1 MSFDL
6 IRILI
11 STLAELQSKS
21 SRRLLRE
28 RKNRFRK
35 VGEYNSK
42 VKAIVYQ
49 EFVGIQQLLSRKLN
63 DRK

>member
-1 MSFDL
+1 ML
-6 IRILI
+6 IRILV

-28 RKNRFRK
+28 RQNRFRR

-42 VKAIVYQ
+42 VKAIVYK
-49 EFVGIQQLLSRKLN
+49 EFVGIQQLIVRKLK